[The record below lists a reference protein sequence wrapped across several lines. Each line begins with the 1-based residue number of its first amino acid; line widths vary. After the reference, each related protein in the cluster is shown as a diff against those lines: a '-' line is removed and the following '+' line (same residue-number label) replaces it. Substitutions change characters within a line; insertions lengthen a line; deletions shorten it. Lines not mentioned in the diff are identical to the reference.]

1 MSFDIKAVFEKSP
14 LINKASQVL
23 KIEPFEIWWI
33 KRRFLVSVK
42 CKNCGKITKYT
53 VYQDYYDNAKEI
65 TKDIQ
70 KQIDKFPIKLNIK
83 GFIYYL
89 GKCQKCGKSIYL
101 LDFLKEL
108 ESCENK
114 S

>member
-14 LINKASQVL
+14 LINEVSQVL
-23 KIEPFEIWWI
+23 KIEPFEIWVE
-33 KRRFLVSVK
+33 RGFFVSIK
-42 CKNCGKITKYT
+42 CKSCGKITKYI
-53 VYQDYYDNAKEI
+53 VYQDYYDNIKEI
-65 TKDIQ
+65 TKNIQ
-70 KQIDKFPIKLNIK
+70 EQIDKFPVKLNIK

-108 ESCENK
+108 ESC
-114 S
+114 